1 MTFSERPAWVDLSD
15 KPSFTDRVAEVKKAD
30 WGMNTNFYA
39 AFQLIL
45 DAVVAAKLTP
55 EDVGKLTLV
64 ILSDMQMD
72 SADQSGPRSS
82 LFANI
87 ANSFTEQGL
96 KTCDVPYPVPK
107 VVFWNLRTTEGF
119 PTTSTDANS
128 IMVSGGSDAL
138 LNDLCEKGI
147 EAISDINPWNAF
159 VEIISKERYSCLDSV
174 FARFAE

>member
-1 MTFSERPAWVDLSD
+1 
-15 KPSFTDRVAEVKKAD
+15 
-30 WGMNTNFYA
+30 
-39 AFQLIL
+39 
-45 DAVVAAKLTP
+45 
-55 EDVGKLTLV
+55 
-64 ILSDMQMD
+64 
-72 SADQSGPRSS
+72 
-82 LFANI
+82 
-87 ANSFTEQGL
+87 
-96 KTCDVPYPVPK
+96 